1 MRQGRGGSAGAGLR
15 RCLSSQGTSH
25 ARPCPLSVDAVG
37 SDALRRREHVFGA
50 LAYSRVS
57 LYYKD
62 RAGGPGSTAGKKPSM
77 ASVSLCNLVPCL
89 LRVDVNVPE
98 HSTQQH
104 KCARRTMA
112 TSHADG
118 VFTDEPSFLAGS
130 RSGEAS
136 VELPEP
142 PQTTCEGR
150 AHAGDYGSG
159 QSAGGR
165 QRPLHACMMC
175 TLFCA
180 SRQSLQWAWFRPTS
194 PLAAMRFLLMVFDS

>member
-1 MRQGRGGSAGAGLR
+1 MRQGCGGSAGAGLR

-62 RAGGPGSTAGKKPSM
+62 RDCGPGSTAGEKPSM

-98 HSTQQH
+98 HSTQH
-104 KCARRTMA
+104 TAHICARRTMA

-118 VFTDEPSFLAGS
+118 VCADEPSFLAG
-130 RSGEAS
+130 RREAS

-142 PQTTCEGR
+142 PQISELDTLRGPCPCGR
-150 AHAGDYGSG
+150 LRQWPVSRCSSAPAARLYDVYAVLCYQTVTPTGVVSAHLTPCSDA
-159 QSAGGR
+159 
-165 QRPLHACMMC
+165 
-175 TLFCA
+175 F
-180 SRQSLQWAWFRPTS
+180 F
-194 PLAAMRFLLMVFDS
+194 